1 MLPNSVSGCYLVF
14 GLRFAPPAGSA
25 RRVAWFNF
33 HSYIRTAFP
42 QKPPS
47 EWVVAQALRHTWPDF
62 LCGLPQ
68 NAILK
73 KFLATKISPA
83 RCGYLDAFGL
93 DIAA

>member
-1 MLPNSVSGCYLVF
+1 MGLIAQGLLQYLALTF
-14 GLRFAPPAGSA
+14 

-33 HSYIRTAFP
+33 HSYIRTASP

-47 EWVVAQALRHTWPDF
+47 EWVVSQALRSNWPGF

-73 KFLATKISPA
+73 KFLAAKISPA